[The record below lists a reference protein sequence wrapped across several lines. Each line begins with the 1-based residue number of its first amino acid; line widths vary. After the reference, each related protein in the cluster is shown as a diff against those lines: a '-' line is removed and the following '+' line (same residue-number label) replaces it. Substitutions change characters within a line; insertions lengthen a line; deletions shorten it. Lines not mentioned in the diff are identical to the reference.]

1 MSEIST
7 STVPPKSNGTGHE
20 NAADDGPGSAH
31 RSSSLSFPV
40 VGIGAS
46 AGGVQALLRFFENAP
61 ADMGMA
67 FVVVLH
73 MSAKHVS
80 SADKVLQ
87 NVTRMRVLQV
97 SGPIPIEPNHVYVIA
112 PGKNLTMSD
121 GYLNAR
127 DVEPNTGRPVSID
140 RMFRSLAE
148 AHGQHVMCIVMS
160 GTGSDGA
167 VGIATVKERGG
178 VTLAQEPND
187 AEYAE
192 MPQNAIQTDQVDLVM
207 PVVEMPQRLLDIW
220 NNAKRIALPEAD
232 PPSLSPN
239 ERADRRGEA
248 EVALQD
254 ILSTLRSRTGHDFRF
269 YKRATM
275 LRRIERR
282 LQVNG
287 VPDLIAYRD
296 LLREN
301 GRETGALLKDMLIGV
316 TSFFRDREAFESIGR
331 DVLPALFQGKNEG
344 DQVRTWVAGCSS
356 GEEAYSLAILLSEQ
370 RELLRSTANIQVF
383 ATDIDESAVSR
394 ARAGVYPESIMTDVP
409 PSSLRQFFVKT
420 GAHYE
425 VVKSIREKILFAMHN
440 VLRDPPFSRLDMVS
454 CRNLLIYLDRSVQH
468 QVLEMFHYALY
479 PNGYLFLGSSESADS
494 VEDLFTIVDK
504 KNRVYRAKAAKLPHR
519 PALASPTINAG
530 RAPSN
535 EERAYAMVPGRRN
548 FSFNALHQRVLEQY
562 APPSVIVNRD
572 SKIVHMSDNAG
583 RFLRYVGGEPSSNL
597 IAVVLPELRL
607 DLRTALFQ
615 AVQTGNSVEARRVK
629 LQRDG
634 HPSFVNMTV
643 RPFHD
648 AAADGDFVLVLFD
661 EVQEAMT
668 ENVVAAQ
675 YDAGH
680 ETVMQ
685 QLEQELHLSKEQL
698 QTTIEQYETSTEEL
712 KASNEELQAINE
724 ELRSATEE
732 LETSKEELQSV
743 NEELITVNAELQTRI
758 EETGKANDDLQ
769 NLITSTDI
777 ATIFVDRGMFI
788 KRYTPSAATV
798 FNLIGADVG
807 RSLFDITHKLNYP
820 ELADDV
826 SATFQSLRLIEREVA
841 SSDGRWFLARLLPYR
856 TADDRIDGALLSLIE
871 TTARRSAEAN
881 VRAGEER
888 LRLAA
893 QTTNDFAIIVQDPDG
908 RIVSW
913 NAGAER
919 VFGYSEHEAVGLNIE
934 VIYTS
939 KDREIGAPGREREIA
954 QHDGRADDERWQV
967 AKGGRRVYCS
977 GVVTPLNDPKFTGY
991 AKILRDLTD
1000 RKTQDDARQTQL
1012 AQERAVRAQ
1021 AEAANRLKDD
1031 FLAMLSH
1038 ELKHPL
1044 NLIHVKAEMLSRIP
1058 EARGVQ
1064 VIQLAA
1070 QAIQRAVVGQAK
1082 IIDDLLDLSRVRTG
1096 KLALNLAAGD
1106 VAQMLATIA
1115 AAAEAEA
1122 ASRGIALSF
1131 VGLDEPLWTKVDLVR
1146 FDQIV
1151 WNLLSNALKFTPRGG
1166 SVSVRL
1172 SREGDELRI
1181 DVTDTGIGIEASLLP
1196 HIFEMFSQ
1204 GIEARRRTGGGM
1216 GIGLALVKQLV
1227 EMHAGR
1233 VLAQSD
1239 GAGRGTT
1246 VSVWLPLVEGRPAR
1260 TTTEEQERNGLLAGV
1275 RTLVVDDDAETAI
1288 AFAALLQLEGAVVM
1302 TAHSGS
1308 EALAYLDHEPVDLLL
1323 CDIGM
1328 PGISGHELIDQ
1339 VRSNPQFAN
1348 LPAIALTGY
1357 PASVD
1362 ENGSR
1367 AKGFDLSLTKPVSL
1381 DALIAAVEQVF
1392 FWRGAHGGET
1402 HDGDAGGER
1411 GGDTD
1416 KQA

>member
-1 MSEIST
+1 VSETST
-7 STVPPKSNGTGHE
+7 SALPSE
-20 NAADDGPGSAH
+20 NVGAAYDQDGPGDAH
-31 RSSSLSFPV
+31 RSSSLDFPV

-46 AGGVQALLRFFENAP
+46 AGGIQALLRFFENAP

-73 MSAKHVS
+73 LSSKHVS
-80 SADKVLQ
+80 SADKVIQ
-87 NVTRMRVLQV
+87 NVTRMRVSQV
-97 SGPIPIEPNHVYVIA
+97 SRPTPIEANHIYVIA
-112 PGKNLTMSD
+112 PGKSLTMTD

-127 DVEPNTGRPVSID
+127 DAEPASGRPVSID
-140 RMFRSLAE
+140 RLFRSLAE
-148 AHGQHVMCIVMS
+148 AHGQHAMCIVMS

-167 VGIATVKERGG
+167 VGIARIKERGG

-187 AEYAE
+187 AEYPE
-192 MPQNAIQTDQVDLVM
+192 MPQNAIQTDQVDLVL
-207 PVVEMPQRLLDIW
+207 PAVEMPQRLLDIW
-220 NNAKRIALPEAD
+220 NNAKRIALPEIE
-232 PPSLSPN
+232 PTVSLN
-239 ERADRRGEA
+239 DRADRRGEA

-301 GRETGALLKDMLIGV
+301 PRETGALLKDMLIGV
-316 TSFFRDREAFESIGR
+316 TSFFRDREAFESVER
-331 DVLPALFQGKNEG
+331 DVLPALFHGKSDG
-344 DQVRTWVAGCSS
+344 DQIRAWVAGCSS
-356 GEEAYSLAILLSEQ
+356 GEEAYSLAMLLTEQ
-370 RELLRSTANIQVF
+370 RDLLHSAANIQVF
-383 ATDIDESAVSR
+383 ATDIDESAVAR
-394 ARAGVYPESIMTDVP
+394 ARVGVYPEAILTDVR
-409 PSSLRQFFVKT
+409 PSTLRQFFVKT

-425 VVKSIREKILFAMHN
+425 VVKSVREKILFAMHN
-440 VLRDPPFSRLDMVS
+440 VLRDPPFSRLDFVS
-454 CRNLLIYLDRSVQH
+454 CRNLLIYLDRGVQH

-494 VEDLFTIVDK
+494 VEDLFTVVDK
-504 KNRVYRAKAAKLPHR
+504 KNRVYRAKAAKLPNR
-519 PALASPTINAG
+519 PALASPSAVNQTG
-530 RAPSN
+530 RYSTS
-535 EERAYAMVPGRRN
+535 EEQGYALTPGRRN
-548 FSFNALHQRVLEQY
+548 FSFSALHQRVLEQY
-562 APPSVIVNRD
+562 APPSVIVNHD

-629 LQRDG
+629 MQRDG
-634 HPSFVNMTV
+634 HPSFMNMTV

-648 AAADGDFVLVLFD
+648 AAADADFVLVLFD

-668 ENVVAAQ
+668 ETSIITER
-675 YDAGH
+675 DKGH
-680 ETVMQ
+680 DTVMQ

-743 NEELITVNAELQTRI
+743 NEELITVNAELQAKI

-777 ATIFVDRGMFI
+777 ATIFVDRAMCI
-788 KRYTPSAATV
+788 KRYTPSASAV

-807 RSLFDITHKLNYP
+807 RSLFDITHKLVYP

-826 SATFQSLRLIEREVA
+826 SATFQSLRLIEREV
-841 SSDGRWFLARLLPYR
+841 STHDGRWFLARLLPYR
-856 TADDRIDGALLSLIE
+856 TADDRIDGAVLSLIE
-871 TTARRSAEAN
+871 TTARRRAEAN

-913 NAGAER
+913 NSGAER
-919 VFGYSEHEAVGLNIE
+919 VFGYSENEAVGQKID
-934 VIYTS
+934 VIFMTRDQEEHVAS
-939 KDREIGAPGREREIA
+939 HEREVA
-954 QHDGRADDERWQV
+954 QQDGRADDERWYV
-967 AKGGRRVYCS
+967 AKGGRKVYCS
-977 GVVTPLNDPKFTGY
+977 GVVTPMNDPKFTGY
-991 AKILRDLTD
+991 VKIVRDLTV
-1000 RKTQDDARQTQL
+1000 RKTQEDVRQAQL
-1012 AQERAVRAQ
+1012 GEERAVRAQ

-1031 FLAMLSH
+1031 FLAVLSH

-1044 NLIHVKAEMLSRIP
+1044 NLIHVKAEMLPRIP
-1058 EARGVQ
+1058 EARGVPA
-1064 VIQLAA
+1064 IQLAA
-1070 QAIQRAVVGQAK
+1070 DAIQRAVLGQAK
-1082 IIDDLLDLSRVRTG
+1082 IIDDLLDLSRVRAG
-1096 KLALNLAAGD
+1096 KLALNLAMGD
-1106 VAQMLATIA
+1106 IAHMLATIA
-1115 AAAEAEA
+1115 DAIEGDA

-1131 VGLDEPLWTKVDLVR
+1131 EGLSEPAWTKVDSVR

-1166 SVSVRL
+1166 SVTVQL
-1172 SREGDELRI
+1172 TREEDELRI
-1181 DVTDTGIGIEASLLP
+1181 VVADTGSGIEASLLP

-1204 GIEARRRTGGGM
+1204 GSEARRKTGGGM

-1233 VLAQSD
+1233 VLAQSA

-1246 VSVWLPLVEGRPAR
+1246 MSVWLPLLDVRPTGGREVP
-1260 TTTEEQERNGLLAGV
+1260 ERGGSLADV
-1275 RTLVVDDDAETAI
+1275 RLLVVDDDSETAS
-1288 AFAALLQLEGAVVM
+1288 AFAALLQLEGARVA
-1302 TAHSGS
+1302 TAHSGH
-1308 EALAYLDHEPVDLLL
+1308 EALELLEQNHVDLLI
-1323 CDIGM
+1323 CDISM
-1328 PGISGHELIDQ
+1328 PGMDGYELIDR
-1339 VRSNPQFAN
+1339 VRANPLLAK
-1348 LPAIALTGY
+1348 LPAIALTGFVGG
-1357 PASVD
+1357 AD
-1362 ENGSR
+1362 EKR
-1367 AKGFDLSLTKPVSL
+1367 AQVSGFDLTLTKPVSL
-1381 DALIAAVEQVF
+1381 DTLIASAEQVF
-1392 FWRGAHGGET
+1392 FWRSAHGGGTPPAE
-1402 HDGDAGGER
+1402 G
-1411 GGDTD
+1411 
-1416 KQA
+1416 

>member
-1 MSEIST
+1 VSETST
-7 STVPPKSNGTGHE
+7 STVPPEHDGASLN
-20 NAADDGPGSAH
+20 GPGAAQ
-31 RSSSLSFPV
+31 RSSSLNFPV

-73 MSAKHVS
+73 LSAKHVS

-87 NVTRMRVLQV
+87 HVTRMRVLQV
-97 SGPIPIEPNHVYVIA
+97 SGPTPIEANHIYVIA
-112 PGKNLTMSD
+112 PGKSLTMTD

-127 DVEPNTGRPVSID
+127 DVEQMAGRPVSID
-140 RMFRSLAE
+140 RFFRSLAE
-148 AHGQHVMCIVMS
+148 AHGQHAMCIVMS

-167 VGIATVKERGG
+167 VGIASVKERGG

-192 MPQNAIQTDQVDLVM
+192 MPQNAIQTDQVDLVL

-220 NNAKRIALPEAD
+220 NNAKRIALPELEPTPLTSND
-232 PPSLSPN
+232 
-239 ERADRRGEA
+239 RTDRRGEA
-248 EVALQD
+248 ELALQD
-254 ILSTLRSRTGHDFRF
+254 ILSTLRARTGHDFRF

-301 GRETGALLKDMLIGV
+301 PRETGALLKDMLIGV
-316 TSFFRDREAFESIGR
+316 TSFFRDREAFESLER
-331 DVLPALFQGKNEG
+331 DVLPALFSGKSDG
-344 DQVRTWVAGCSS
+344 DQVRAWVAGCSS
-356 GEEAYSLAILLSEQ
+356 GEEAYSLAMLLCEQ
-370 RELLRSTANIQVF
+370 RDALHSTANIQVF
-383 ATDIDESAVSR
+383 ATDIDESAVAR
-394 ARAGVYPESIMTDVP
+394 ARAGVYPESIMTDVR
-409 PSSLRQFFVKT
+409 PSTLRQFFVKT
-420 GAHYE
+420 GSHYE
-425 VVKSIREKILFAMHN
+425 VVKSVREKILFAIHN
-440 VLRDPPFSRLDMVS
+440 ALRDPPFSRLDLVS
-454 CRNLLIYLDRSVQH
+454 CRNLLIYLDRGVQN

-494 VEDLFTIVDK
+494 VEDLFSVVDK
-504 KNRVYRAKAAKLPHR
+504 KNRVYRAKATKLPNR
-519 PALASPTINAG
+519 PALSSPSALVQGG
-530 RAPSN
+530 RYPGN
-535 EERAYAMVPGRRN
+535 EEEGHALIPGRRN
-548 FSFNALHQRVLEQY
+548 FSFSALHQRVLEQY

-572 SKIVHMSDNAG
+572 SKIVHMSDNVG
-583 RFLRYVGGEPSSNL
+583 RFLRYIGGEPSSNL
-597 IAVVLPELRL
+597 IAVVLSELRL

-648 AAADGDFVLVLFD
+648 AAADADFLLVLFD

-668 ENVVAAQ
+668 DSAVIAE
-675 YDAGH
+675 H
-680 ETVMQ
+680 ETGGNTVMQ

-743 NEELITVNAELQTRI
+743 NEELITVNAELQAKI

-777 ATIFVDRGMFI
+777 ATIFVDRAMCI
-788 KRYTPSAATV
+788 KRYTPSASTV

-807 RSLFDITHKLNYP
+807 RSLFDITHRLVYP

-841 SSDGRWFLARLLPYR
+841 TNDGRWFLARLLPYR
-856 TADDRIDGALLSLIE
+856 TADDRIDGAVLSLVE
-871 TTARRSAEAN
+871 TTARRRAEAN

-893 QTTNDFAIIVQDPDG
+893 QTTNDFAIVVQDPDG

-919 VFGYSEHEAVGLNIE
+919 VFGFTEGEAMGQNID
-934 VIYTS
+934 VIYTAQ
-939 KDREIGAPGREREIA
+939 DREGHVAAREREVA
-954 QHDGRADDERWQV
+954 QHDGRADDERWHV
-967 AKGGRRVYCS
+967 AKGGRKVYCS
-977 GVVTPLNDPKFTGY
+977 GVVTPLSDPKFTGY
-991 AKILRDLTD
+991 AKIVRDLTD
-1000 RKTQDDARQTQL
+1000 RKRQEDARQSQL
-1012 AQERAVRAQ
+1012 AEERAVRAQ

-1031 FLAMLSH
+1031 FLAVLSH

-1044 NLIHVKAEMLSRIP
+1044 NLIHVKAEMLPRIP
-1058 EARGVQ
+1058 EARGVPA
-1064 VIQLAA
+1064 IQLAA
-1070 QAIQRAVVGQAK
+1070 DAIQRAVLGQAK

-1096 KLALNLAAGD
+1096 KLALNLAMGD
-1106 VAQMLATIA
+1106 VAHMLATIA
-1115 AAAEAEA
+1115 GAIEADA
-1122 ASRGIALSF
+1122 ASRGVALSF
-1131 VGLDEPLWTKVDLVR
+1131 EGLNEPVWTKVDSVR

-1166 SVSVRL
+1166 SVCVRL
-1172 SREGDELRI
+1172 TREDDELRI
-1181 DVTDTGIGIEASLLP
+1181 DVTDTGLGIEASLLP
-1196 HIFEMFSQ
+1196 QIFEMFSQ
-1204 GIEARRRTGGGM
+1204 GSEARRKTGGGM

-1233 VLAQSD
+1233 VLAHSE
-1239 GAGRGTT
+1239 GLGHGTRM
-1246 VSVWLPLVEGRPAR
+1246 SVWLPLVDGRPV
-1260 TTTEEQERNGLLAGV
+1260 EEDAKERSESLAGV
-1275 RTLVVDDDAETAI
+1275 RLLVVDDDTETAS
-1288 AFAALLQLEGAVVM
+1288 AFAALLELEGAVVA
-1302 TAHSGS
+1302 TAHSGK
-1308 EALAYLDHEPVDLLL
+1308 EALSLLERNHVDLLV
-1323 CDIGM
+1323 CDVSM
-1328 PGISGHELIDQ
+1328 PDMDGYELVER
-1339 VRSNPQFAN
+1339 VRAN
-1348 LPAIALTGY
+1348 LRLAQLPAIALTGY
-1357 PASVD
+1357 TGGADEQRARAS
-1362 ENGSR
+1362 
-1367 AKGFDLSLTKPVSL
+1367 GFDLTLTKPVSL
-1381 DALIAAVEQVF
+1381 DMLIAATEQVF
-1392 FWRGAHGGET
+1392 FRRGAHGSGT
-1402 HDGDAGGER
+1402 QTR
-1411 GGDTD
+1411 G
-1416 KQA
+1416 

>member
-1 MSEIST
+1 MSETST
-7 STVPPKSNGTGHE
+7 STVPPRSDGAGREIATG
-20 NAADDGPGSAH
+20 DGPGDAH
-31 RSSSLSFPV
+31 RSSSLGFPV

-73 MSAKHVS
+73 LSAKHVS

-87 NVTRMRVLQV
+87 NVTRMRVKQV
-97 SGPIPIEPNHVYVIA
+97 SGPTPIEANHVYVIA
-112 PGKNLTMSD
+112 PGKSLTMTD

-140 RMFRSLAE
+140 KMFRSLAE
-148 AHGQHVMCIVMS
+148 AHGQYVMCIVMS

-192 MPQNAIQTDQVDLVM
+192 MPQNAIQTDQVDLVL

-220 NNAKRIALPEAD
+220 NNAKRIALPEVD
-232 PPSLSPN
+232 PPAASPN
-239 ERADRRGEA
+239 DRADRRGEA

-282 LQVNG
+282 LQVNS
-287 VPDLIAYRD
+287 VPDLLAYRD

-301 GRETGALLKDMLIGV
+301 PRETGALLKDMLIGV
-316 TSFFRDREAFESIGR
+316 TSFFRDREAFESIER
-331 DVLPALFQGKNEG
+331 DVLPMLFHGKNNG
-344 DQVRTWVAGCSS
+344 DQVRAWVAGCSS
-356 GEEAYSLAILLSEQ
+356 GEEAYSLAMLLTEQ

-383 ATDIDESAVSR
+383 ATDIDESAVAR
-394 ARAGVYPESIMTDVP
+394 ARAGVYPESIMSDVP

-420 GAHYE
+420 GSHYE

-454 CRNLLIYLDRSVQH
+454 CRNLLIYLDRGVQH

-494 VEDLFTIVDK
+494 VEDLFTVVDK
-504 KNRVYRAKAAKLPHR
+504 KSRVYRAKAAKLPNR
-519 PALASPTINAG
+519 PALTSPAM
-530 RAPSN
+530 SN
-535 EERAYAMVPGRRN
+535 QSSYTSIEEEGYALIPGRRN
-548 FSFNALHQRVLEQY
+548 FSFSALHQRVLEQY

-634 HPSFVNMTV
+634 HSSFVNMTV

-648 AAADGDFVLVLFD
+648 AAADADFILVLFD

-668 ENVVAAQ
+668 ESAVAAEHGT
-675 YDAGH
+675 GH
-680 ETVMQ
+680 DTVMQ

-743 NEELITVNAELQTRI
+743 NEELITVNAELQAKI

-777 ATIFVDRGMFI
+777 ATVFVDRGMCI
-788 KRYTPSAATV
+788 KRYTPSATTV

-820 ELADDV
+820 ELANDV

-841 SSDGRWFLARLLPYR
+841 TNDGRWFLARLLPYR
-856 TADDRIDGALLSLIE
+856 TADDRIDGAVLSLVE
-871 TTARRSAEAN
+871 TTARRRAEAS

-919 VFGYSEHEAVGLNIE
+919 VFGYSEHEAVGQNID

-939 KDREIGAPGREREIA
+939 SDNEEGVAAREREIA
-954 QHDGRADDERWQV
+954 QHDGRADDERWHV
-967 AKGGRRVYCS
+967 AKGGRKVYCS

-991 AKILRDLTD
+991 AKIVRDLTD
-1000 RKTQDDARQTQL
+1000 RKSQEDARQIQL
-1012 AQERAVRAQ
+1012 AEERSVRAQ

-1031 FLAMLSH
+1031 FLAVLSH

-1044 NLIHVKAEMLSRIP
+1044 NLIHVKAEMLPRIP
-1058 EARGVQ
+1058 EARGVPA
-1064 VIQLAA
+1064 IQIAA
-1070 QAIQRAVVGQAK
+1070 DAIQRAVLGQAK

-1096 KLALNLAAGD
+1096 KLALNLATSD

-1115 AAAEAEA
+1115 NAIETDA
-1122 ASRGIALSF
+1122 ASRGITLSF
-1131 VGLDEPLWTKVDLVR
+1131 DGLAVPLWTKVDPVR

-1151 WNLLSNALKFTPRGG
+1151 WNLLSNALKFTPHGG

-1172 SREGDELRI
+1172 TQESDELRI
-1181 DVTDTGIGIEASLLP
+1181 DVTDTGLGIDAPLLP
-1196 HIFEMFSQ
+1196 HVFEMFSQ
-1204 GIEARRRTGGGM
+1204 GVEARRRTGGGM

-1233 VLAQSD
+1233 VLAHSE
-1239 GAGRGTT
+1239 GAGRGTMM
-1246 VSVWLPLVEGRPAR
+1246 SVWLPLVDDRP
-1260 TTTEEQERNGLLAGV
+1260 ENGMEQERNGSLSGV
-1275 RTLVVDDDAETAI
+1275 RVLVVDDDPETAS
-1288 AFAALLQLEGAVVM
+1288 AFAALLQLEGAVVA

-1308 EALAYLDHEPVDLLL
+1308 EAFTYLEHELVDLML
-1323 CDIGM
+1323 CDISM
-1328 PGISGHELIDQ
+1328 PGVDGYELIDQ
-1339 VRSNPQFAN
+1339 VRANPRLAS

-1357 PASVD
+1357 TSIAD
-1362 ENGSR
+1362 ENR
-1367 AKGFDLSLTKPVSL
+1367 ARVKGFDLSLAKPVSL
-1381 DALIAAVEQVF
+1381 DALIAAAEQVLL
-1392 FWRGAHGGET
+1392 WRGAHGGGT
-1402 HDGDAGGER
+1402 HSR
-1411 GGDTD
+1411 G
-1416 KQA
+1416 